1 MAVSKP
7 TKRASRQPAPRDYKR
22 EAKQRDSKRAPSAD
36 SSSETTTPATSNDG
50 SRTKIPEL
58 LAELEE
64 AAKQLDVRLTYE
76 AMSGELGSGGLCKV
90 KGQWRVII
98 DKRSTP
104 GDRLSILA
112 LALSRIP
119 RDGLALSA
127 KAEKLLSEVRPRDV
141 SLEDASL
148 PSES

>member
-7 TKRASRQPAPRDYKR
+7 TKRAARPAAPRDYKR
-22 EAKQRDSKRAPSAD
+22 EAKLRDSKRPPSAD
-36 SSSETTTPATSNDG
+36 SSEATVPATAGEG

-58 LAELEE
+58 LAELEA
-64 AAKQLDVRLTYE
+64 AAKQLDVRLSYD
-76 AMSGELGSGGLCKV
+76 AMSGELGAGGLCKV

-119 RDGLALSA
+119 RDGLTLSP
-127 KAEKLLSEVRPRDV
+127 KAEKLLREVRPKDV
-141 SLEDASL
+141 SLEEEPL

>member
-1 MAVSKP
+1 MALSKT

-119 RDGLALSA
+119 RDGLTLSA

>member
-1 MAVSKP
+1 MAVSKT

-119 RDGLALSA
+119 RDGLTLSA